1 MYSRFGSG
9 ITARNRPG
17 TIDYHEGCH
26 VRAHPQAGSEAP
38 MWFLVGFLFGA
49 VSVILAGFMLL
60 PWAERPR
67 EPTSVP

>member
-1 MYSRFGSG
+1 
-9 ITARNRPG
+9 
-17 TIDYHEGCH
+17 
-26 VRAHPQAGSEAP
+26 